1 MFLYMHG
8 FSLSLCLSFS
18 SFLIFLFLS
27 HSLSLQVIIS
37 TLLCLRDWLM
47 SLSADDNKYSDIVS
61 DEVLQDVFKVIIIL
75 HVSPAAAAV
84 CVCGHVITV
93 GVVFS

>member
-1 MFLYMHG
+1 MHG

-27 HSLSLQVIIS
+27 LSLSLQVIIS

-47 SLSADDNKYSDIVS
+47 SLSADDNNKYSDIVS

-84 CVCGHVITV
+84 CVWSCDYGGCG
-93 GVVFS
+93 FLMNM